1 MLRWHRR
8 AVVVLAFGA
17 LLAAVRCTQRG
28 LVDAGALFAQINIPD
43 PRLAQ
48 LPAAAPATAPSA
60 QPPLSRRVV
69 LFVIDGLGE
78 DRSSQLPFLDELRR
92 RGAAAIAESHL
103 PSLSRP
109 NYVSLLTGV
118 PPRWSGVRT
127 NDYGWEVPLDSLLL
141 RVHKSARQTAFIT
154 DVSPGF
160 GRMFASQLSEATAAP
175 WPNGLASAA
184 ARALERGF
192 PLVVVIAG
200 AVDDAG
206 HTRGAA
212 SPEYRRAALDVDRQL
227 GELAASLD
235 LSRDTLLV
243 TSDHGHTASG
253 GHGGDEPE
261 VMRVPLILA
270 GAGVR
275 PGATLDGARLIDL
288 APTAAALLGV
298 PPPRHA
304 MGRCL
309 VELLTLS
316 PPHAAALRAADA
328 RRRDDIARFLAG
340 SVDEG
345 RPLGDRLFVSF
356 ALATLL
362 LFLIITAARHRL
374 LLLDRRVVI
383 VAAATPPCAALALVI
398 SCGGEIS
405 LSSLANRAEGT
416 RALLL
421 AAAVC
426 LVAHLAAAAWALRDR
441 LHLDR
446 LRAAVALACTALCLA
461 TLLTETVAAF
471 LGAPPWQ
478 HLPAA
483 PLLLLL
489 PLASMSLAVSALC
502 SALGL
507 LLALIVFAAR
517 AGEPARYFAGSIAGA
532 GAGAGV
538 GADAVAEAGARSA
551 GGAGAGAGVPPR
563 LPV

>member
-1 MLRWHRR
+1 MSTVSTASTGTRWQRR
-8 AVVVLAFGA
+8 AVVLLAVGA
-17 LLAAVRCTQRG
+17 LLAAARCTQRG
-28 LVDAGALFAQINIPD
+28 LVDAGALFAQINIAD

-48 LPAAAPATAPSA
+48 LPLQQAARPAA
-60 QPPLSRRVV
+60 PLSRRVV
-69 LFVIDGLGE
+69 LVVIDGLGE
-78 DRSSQLPFLDELRR
+78 DRSHGLPVLDELRR
-92 RGAAAIAESHL
+92 RGAATVATSHL

-127 NDYGWEVPLDSLLL
+127 NDYAWEVPLDSLLL

-160 GRMFASQLSEATAAP
+160 GRMFAGQLSEATAAP
-175 WPNGLASAA
+175 WRGGLASAA
-184 ARALERGF
+184 LRAVERGLPF
-192 PLVVVIAG
+192 VVIIAG

-212 SPEYRRAALDVDRQL
+212 SPAYRAAALDVDRQL
-227 GELAASLD
+227 GELVAALD

-261 VMRVPLILA
+261 VMRVPMILA

-304 MGRCL
+304 LGRCL
-309 VELLTLS
+309 VELLALA
-316 PPHAAALRAADA
+316 PPHAAALRAADQQRA
-328 RRRDDIARFLAG
+328 EHIAGFLARA
-340 SVDEG
+340 VDEG
-345 RPLGDRLFVSF
+345 RPLGDRLFASF

-362 LFLIITAARHRL
+362 LFLVVTAARHRL
-374 LLLDRRVVI
+374 LLLDRRVVL
-383 VAAATPPCAALALVI
+383 VAAATPLCAALALVI
-398 SCGGEIS
+398 SCGGELS

-416 RALLL
+416 RVLLL

-426 LVAHLAAAAWALRDR
+426 LVAHLGAAAWALRHR
-441 LHLDR
+441 PHLDR
-446 LRAAVALACTALCLA
+446 LRAAVALACTALGLA
-461 TLLTETVAAF
+461 ALFTDAIAAF

-489 PLASMSLAVSALC
+489 PLASLSLATSALC

-517 AGEPARYFAGSIAGA
+517 AGEPQPSRYFAGSGVAVGAVDEAGA
-532 GAGAGV
+532 RSVDGAGAGV
-538 GADAVAEAGARSA
+538 AA
-551 GGAGAGAGVPPR
+551 PR